1 MPKLI
6 NENAKNRDDLN
17 GHKHVMLLIVELHR
31 FLQGTKLNIK
41 RAKRY
46 VQTDGRT

>member
-31 FLQGTKLNIK
+31 FLQGTKLKELLLKFLN
-41 RAKRY
+41 R
-46 VQTDGRT
+46 